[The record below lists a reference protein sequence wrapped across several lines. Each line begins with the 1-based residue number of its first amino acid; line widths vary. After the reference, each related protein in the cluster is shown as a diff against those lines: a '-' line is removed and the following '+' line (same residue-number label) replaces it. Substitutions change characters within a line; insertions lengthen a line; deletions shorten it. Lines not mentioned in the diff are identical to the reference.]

1 MKKKAAVTGILASA
15 LAVTALVGCAGT
27 SDKENKE
34 EVSQEQ
40 VQEQVTAQTTE
51 EMMTKVKEQIAAD
64 FKAGGIE
71 EEVLV
76 DGVLQGYAEIDL
88 LSDDEMGMSLLEK
101 MGINK
106 EDLEEGRALLPL
118 MNVKSDQII
127 ILKAKDADKVEAL
140 EQGLQL
146 AKEDQIAA
154 WSTYLPAQ
162 LEKVENNIIQTNDN
176 FLMYVTYDTP
186 EVIAEI
192 LTK

>member
-1 MKKKAAVTGILASA
+1 MKKKLTGILASA
-15 LAVTALVGCAGT
+15 FAVTALVGCSDA
-27 SDKENKE
+27 SDKTNKE
-34 EVSQEQ
+34 ETSQEQ
-40 VQEQVTAQTTE
+40 TQVATQTAE

-88 LSDDEMGMSLLEK
+88 LSDDEMGAMLLEK
-101 MGINK
+101 MNITK
-106 EDLEEGRALLPL
+106 EDLAEGRALLPL

-127 ILKAKDADKVEAL
+127 ILKAKGEDKVEVL

-162 LEKVENNIIQTNDN
+162 LEKVQNNIIKTDGTS
-176 FLMYVTYDTP
+176 LMYITYDTP
-186 EVIAEI
+186 EVIADI
-192 LTK
+192 LEGK